1 MNTIINANIS
11 FCCAGLF
18 ISDKE
23 WIHPDRMEKTY
34 EIIYVTRGEVFMN
47 NGGKEYKI
55 TKGQAL
61 LLYPQTRHYGSKKT
75 SGVSFYWVHFLT
87 SENVVP
93 PECGLYE
100 NIENSAIFKELLHFA
115 NLPQKPEYAINAVL
129 CHILALMQYER
140 ERNLNSPERIAEEI
154 YEWVRIN
161 ASAVLTAETT
171 ATHFGFS
178 ADHLARI
185 LKKNFGVGTKKLIN
199 RFVAE
204 KAKELLCNT
213 GKYIKEIAA
222 ELEFTSDKAFILF
235 FKYHEDAYPSQ
246 FRDKFRKVHMN
257 NK

>member
-11 FCCAGLF
+11 FCYAGLF

-23 WIHPDRMEKTY
+23 WIHPDRVEKTY

-47 NGGKEYKI
+47 DGGKEYKI

-61 LLYPQTRHYGSKKT
+61 LLYPQTRHYGSKNT
-75 SGVSFYWVHFLT
+75 SGVSFYWIHFFN
-87 SENVVP
+87 SGNVAL
-93 PECGLYE
+93 PERGLYE

-140 ERNLNSPERIAEEI
+140 ERDANAPERIAEEI
-154 YEWVRIN
+154 YEWARIN
-161 ASAVLTAETT
+161 ASATLTAERT
-171 ATHFGFS
+171 AAHFGFC

-185 LKKNFGVGTKKLIN
+185 LKKNFGIGTKELIN
-199 RFVAE
+199 RFVVA

-213 GKYIKEIAA
+213 GKYIKEIAT

-235 FKYHEDAYPSQ
+235 FKYHEDVYPSQ
-246 FRDKFRKVHMN
+246 FREKFRKVHMN